1 MERWAYEDVLAFAQS
16 WGAVY
21 FMAMFAVALLYALWP
36 ANKKS
41 FEAASR
47 IPLED
52 DGAGDVQR

>member
-21 FMAMFAVALLYALWP
+21 FMAMFAVALAYALWP
-36 ANKKS
+36 SNRKR
-41 FEAASR
+41 FQDAAQ

-52 DGAGDVQR
+52 DGDA

>member
-21 FMAMFAVALLYALWP
+21 FIIMFAVAFAYAFWP
-36 ANKKS
+36 KNQAT
-41 FEAASR
+41 FRRAAH

-52 DGAGDVQR
+52 GDE

>member
-21 FMAMFAVALLYALWP
+21 FAMMFAIALAYAVWP
-36 ANKKS
+36 SNRAR
-41 FEAASR
+41 FQQAAR

-52 DGAGDVQR
+52 EDG